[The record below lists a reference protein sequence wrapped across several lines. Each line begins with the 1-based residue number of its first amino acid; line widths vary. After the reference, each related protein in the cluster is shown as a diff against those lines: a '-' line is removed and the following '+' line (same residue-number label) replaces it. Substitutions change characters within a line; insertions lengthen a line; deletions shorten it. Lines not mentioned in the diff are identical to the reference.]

1 VIRAATGDDAE
12 AIEAVIRRAWHRA
25 YGDFLDVD
33 AALDEPAERVKR
45 WRERLR
51 SDVVATFVWDQGGRV
66 AGVVAA
72 GASDDTGAPLDHGS
86 VRALYVDPPAQGAGV
101 GSALLDA
108 ALEHLRAAAYRS
120 VDLWA
125 FAENQH
131 ARDFYEHRGFSAVE
145 EGVDLRTGAADLRFR
160 SPL

>member
-1 VIRAATGDDAE
+1 MIRRAAEDDAE

-25 YGDFLDVD
+25 YGDVLDVE
-33 AALDEPAERVKR
+33 AVLDSPEERVAR

-51 SDVVATFVWDQGGRV
+51 SGVARVLVWDQGGRI
-66 AGVVAA
+66 AGIVSA
-72 GASDDTGAPLDHGS
+72 GASDDAESPLDHGA

-108 ALEHLRAAAYRS
+108 ALEHLRERGFRG

-125 FAENQH
+125 FADNHH
-131 ARDFYEHRGFSAVE
+131 ARDFYERRGFAVVE
-145 EGVDLRTGAADLRFR
+145 EGSDPRTGAAEVRLRR
-160 SPL
+160 PL